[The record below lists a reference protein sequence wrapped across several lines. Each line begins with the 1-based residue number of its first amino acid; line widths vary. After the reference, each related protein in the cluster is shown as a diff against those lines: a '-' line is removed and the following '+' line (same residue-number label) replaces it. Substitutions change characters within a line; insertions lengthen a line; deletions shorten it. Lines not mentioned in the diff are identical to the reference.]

1 MENKKHHSDSLF
13 IGIILFFIGGFQNV
27 YTYMNCG
34 KVFANLQTGNMIL
47 MSINLVEGNISIAL
61 RYLVPLCSFWFGCAI
76 GASVNI
82 KFKYLSKIHW
92 RVILLIIEMINTII
106 ASFLV
111 NPLYSAGLITFNCAL
126 TLEAFKEVDH
136 RSLPTTM
143 MIGNMRKAIDYL
155 TKYFLEHHKKDL
167 KEGLFVIGLLL
178 VFIIGAICSALLS
191 TMYGNKTILF
201 LVPLYLTGII
211 FLQFEDF
218 ELIKKNKGL

>member
-47 MSINLVEGNISIAL
+47 MSINLVEGNIAIAS
-61 RYLVPLCSFWFGCAI
+61 RYLVPLCSFWFGCVVGAAI
-76 GASVNI
+76 NI
-82 KFKYLSKIHW
+82 KFKYKSKVHW
-92 RVILLIIEMINTII
+92 RVILLFIEMINTII
-106 ASFLV
+106 AAYL
-111 NPLYSAGLITFNCAL
+111 NNAALITFNCAL

-155 TKYFLEHHKKDL
+155 TKYFLQHHKKDL

-178 VFIIGAICSALLS
+178 VFIIGAISSALLS
-191 TMYGNKTILF
+191 TSFRNKTILF
-201 LVPLYLTGII
+201 LVPLYLIAI
-211 FLQFEDF
+211 LYLQFE
-218 ELIKKNKGL
+218 K

>member
-47 MSINLVEGNISIAL
+47 MSINLVEGNISIAS
-61 RYLVPLCSFWFGCAI
+61 RYLVPLCSFWLGCVVGAAI
-76 GASVNI
+76 NI
-82 KFKYLSKIHW
+82 KYKYINKIHW
-92 RVILLIIEMINTII
+92 RVILLIIEMTNTII
-106 ASFLV
+106 ATCLA

-155 TKYFLEHHKKDL
+155 TKYFLQHHKKDL

-178 VFIIGAICSALLS
+178 VFIIGAISSAMLS
-191 TMYGNKTILF
+191 VNFGNKTILF
-201 LVPLYLTGII
+201 LVPLYLIAII
-211 FLQFEDF
+211 YLQFE
-218 ELIKKNKGL
+218 ETK

>member
-1 MENKKHHSDSLF
+1 
-13 IGIILFFIGGFQNV
+13 
-27 YTYMNCG
+27 
-34 KVFANLQTGNMIL
+34 
-47 MSINLVEGNISIAL
+47 
-61 RYLVPLCSFWFGCAI
+61 
-76 GASVNI
+76 
-82 KFKYLSKIHW
+82 
-92 RVILLIIEMINTII
+92 MINTII
-106 ASFLV
+106 ASCLAI
-111 NPLYSAGLITFNCAL
+111 PLYSAGLITFNCAL

-191 TMYGNKTILF
+191 TIHGNKTILF

>member
-1 MENKKHHSDSLF
+1 
-13 IGIILFFIGGFQNV
+13 
-27 YTYMNCG
+27 MNCG

-47 MSINLVEGNISIAL
+47 MSINLVEGNISIAS

-106 ASFLV
+106 ASCLAI
-111 NPLYSAGLITFNCAL
+111 PLYSAGLITFNCAL

-143 MIGNMRKAIDYL
+143 MIGNMRKANDYL

-178 VFIIGAICSALLS
+178 VFIVGAISSAMLS
-191 TMYGNKTILF
+191 VNFGNKTILF
-201 LVPLYLTGII
+201 LVPLYLIAII
-211 FLQFEDF
+211 YLQFE
-218 ELIKKNKGL
+218 ETK

>member
-1 MENKKHHSDSLF
+1 MSYCLISKKPVNTLLF
-13 IGIILFFIGGFQNV
+13 AIYFCFLDI
-27 YTYMNCG
+27 
-34 KVFANLQTGNMIL
+34 KQTV
-47 MSINLVEGNISIAL
+47 STCLVEGNISIAS

-92 RVILLIIEMINTII
+92 RVILLIIEMTNTII
-106 ASFLV
+106 ASCLAI
-111 NPLYSAGLITFNCAL
+111 PLYSAGLITFNCAL

-178 VFIIGAICSALLS
+178 VFIVGAISSAMLS
-191 TMYGNKTILF
+191 VNFGNKTILF
-201 LVPLYLTGII
+201 LVPLYLIAI
-211 FLQFEDF
+211 VYLQFE
-218 ELIKKNKGL
+218 ETK

>member
-13 IGIILFFIGGFQNV
+13 IGIFLFFIGGFQNV

-47 MSINLVEGNISIAL
+47 MSINLVEGNIAIAS
-61 RYLVPLCSFWFGCAI
+61 RYLVPLCSFWFGCVVGAAI
-76 GASVNI
+76 NI
-82 KFKYLSKIHW
+82 KYKYINKIHW
-92 RVILLIIEMINTII
+92 RVILLIIEMTNTII
-106 ASFLV
+106 ATCLA

-155 TKYFLEHHKKDL
+155 TKYFLQHHKKDL

-178 VFIIGAICSALLS
+178 VFIIGAISSALLS
-191 TMYGNKTILF
+191 TSFRNKTILF
-201 LVPLYLTGII
+201 LVPLYLIAI
-211 FLQFEDF
+211 LYLQFE
-218 ELIKKNKGL
+218 K

>member
-47 MSINLVEGNISIAL
+47 MSINLVEGNISIAS
-61 RYLVPLCSFWFGCAI
+61 RYLVPLCSFWFGCVVGAAI
-76 GASVNI
+76 NI
-82 KFKYLSKIHW
+82 KYKYINKIHW
-92 RVILLIIEMINTII
+92 RVILLIIEMTNTII
-106 ASFLV
+106 ATCLA

-155 TKYFLEHHKKDL
+155 TKYFLQHHKKDL

-178 VFIIGAICSALLS
+178 VFIIGAISSAMLS
-191 TMYGNKTILF
+191 VNFGNKTILF
-201 LVPLYLTGII
+201 LVPLYLIAII
-211 FLQFEDF
+211 YLQFE
-218 ELIKKNKGL
+218 ETK

>member
-47 MSINLVEGNISIAL
+47 MSINLVEGNISIAS

-92 RVILLIIEMINTII
+92 RVILLIIEMTNTIT
-106 ASFLV
+106 ASCLAI
-111 NPLYSAGLITFNCAL
+111 PLYSAGLITFNCAL

-136 RSLPTTM
+136 
-143 MIGNMRKAIDYL
+143 MRKAIDYL

-178 VFIIGAICSALLS
+178 VFIIGAISSAMLS
-191 TMYGNKTILF
+191 VNFGNKTILF
-201 LVPLYLTGII
+201 LVPLYLIAII
-211 FLQFEDF
+211 YLQFE
-218 ELIKKNKGL
+218 ETK

>member
-47 MSINLVEGNISIAL
+47 MSINLVEGNISIAS
-61 RYLVPLCSFWFGCAI
+61 RYLVPLCSFCTI

-92 RVILLIIEMINTII
+92 RVILLIIEMTNTII
-106 ASFLV
+106 ASCLAI
-111 NPLYSAGLITFNCAL
+111 PLYSAGLITFNCAL

-178 VFIIGAICSALLS
+178 VFIIGAISSAMLS
-191 TMYGNKTILF
+191 VNFGNKTILF
-201 LVPLYLTGII
+201 LVPLYLIAI
-211 FLQFEDF
+211 VYLQFE
-218 ELIKKNKGL
+218 ETK

>member
-1 MENKKHHSDSLF
+1 MKQKKHHSDSLF
-13 IGIILFFIGGFQNV
+13 IGIILLFIGGFQNV

-47 MSINLVEGNISIAL
+47 MSINLVEGNISIAS

-82 KFKYLSKIHW
+82 KFKYLLKIHW
-92 RVILLIIEMINTII
+92 RVILLIIEMTNTII
-106 ASFLV
+106 ASCLAI
-111 NPLYSAGLITFNCAL
+111 PLYSAGLITFNCAL

-178 VFIIGAICSALLS
+178 VFIVGAISSAMLS
-191 TMYGNKTILF
+191 VNFGNKTILF
-201 LVPLYLTGII
+201 LVPLYLIAI
-211 FLQFEDF
+211 VYLQFE
-218 ELIKKNKGL
+218 ETK

>member
-47 MSINLVEGNISIAL
+47 MSINLVEGNISIAS
-61 RYLVPLCSFWFGCAI
+61 RYLVPLCSFWFGCVVGAAI
-76 GASVNI
+76 NI
-82 KFKYLSKIHW
+82 KYKYINKIHW
-92 RVILLIIEMINTII
+92 RVILLIIEMTNTII
-106 ASFLV
+106 ATCLA

-178 VFIIGAICSALLS
+178 VFIVGAISSAMLS
-191 TMYGNKTILF
+191 VNFGNKTILF
-201 LVPLYLTGII
+201 LVPLYLIAII
-211 FLQFEDF
+211 YLQFE
-218 ELIKKNKGL
+218 ETK

>member
-1 MENKKHHSDSLF
+1 MENKKHHSDSLL
-13 IGIILFFIGGFQNV
+13 IGVILFFIGGFQNV

-47 MSINLVEGNISIAL
+47 MSINLVEGNIAIAS
-61 RYLVPLCSFWFGCAI
+61 RYLVPLCSFWFGCVVGAAI
-76 GASVNI
+76 NI
-82 KFKYLSKIHW
+82 KYKYINKIHW
-92 RVILLIIEMINTII
+92 RVILLIIEMTNTII
-106 ASFLV
+106 ATCLA

-155 TKYFLEHHKKDL
+155 TKYFLQHHKKDL

-191 TMYGNKTILF
+191 RIFKSKTILF
-201 LVPLYLTGII
+201 LVPLYLISII
-211 FLQFEDF
+211 FLQFER
-218 ELIKKNKGL
+218 